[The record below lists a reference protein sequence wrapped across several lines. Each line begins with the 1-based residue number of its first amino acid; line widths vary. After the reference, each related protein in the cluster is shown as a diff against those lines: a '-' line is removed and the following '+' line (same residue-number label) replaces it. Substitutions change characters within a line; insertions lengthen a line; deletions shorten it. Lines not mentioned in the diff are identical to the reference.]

1 MCRIFH
7 ENLSL
12 IGQIVFS
19 KSCQPGRKTVFR
31 ETTQHESVPET
42 LRLLRL
48 FTPVLE
54 ISDQNSVFC
63 SISTHVY

>member
-7 ENLSL
+7 EILSS

-19 KSCQPGRKTVFR
+19 KSCQPGRKTLFR
-31 ETTQHESVPET
+31 ETTQHESFPET

-48 FTPVLE
+48 FTPVLG
-54 ISDQNSVFC
+54 ISDQNGVSY